1 MRRSRHRFGL
11 PTLVAILA
19 AVLAATSLS
28 AAPPPQNKTYFT
40 IVVGLESPHS
50 WTADCVRFT
59 AGRVCAFG
67 GFCGAWQ
74 RTEPAAPE
82 TAVSFVILNDAT
94 GETLFDGQARIDARG
109 KKSSLSGVARF
120 RTDPVTFNFSFTG
133 RAVKPRKC
141 ARLVREWQGGTA
153 PTGGAPR

>member
-1 MRRSRHRFGL
+1 MRMSRIRLGTTAL
-11 PTLVAILA
+11 AVTLA
-19 AVLAATSLS
+19 AAFVATSLA

-59 AGRVCAFG
+59 AGRMCAFG

-74 RTEPAAPE
+74 RTEPSAPE
-82 TAVSFVILNDAT
+82 TAISFVILNGAT
-94 GETLFDGQARIDARG
+94 GETLFDGQGRVDARG
-109 KKSSLSGVARF
+109 RKSSLSGVGRF
-120 RTDPVTFNFSFTG
+120 RTDPITFNFSFTG

-153 PTGGAPR
+153 ATGGASR